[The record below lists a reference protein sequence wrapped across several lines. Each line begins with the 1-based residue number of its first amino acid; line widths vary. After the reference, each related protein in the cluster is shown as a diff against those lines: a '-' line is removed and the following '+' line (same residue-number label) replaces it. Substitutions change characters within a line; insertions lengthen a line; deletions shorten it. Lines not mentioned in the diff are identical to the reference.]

1 MRTNRWLWMLALSA
15 AAGLAGLAGAYLWQW
30 SRQPPGY
37 VATDPR
43 DAIADII
50 DLGDID
56 IPPPGTNPVSL
67 AEMHIPGEQPITI
80 KGRVLAEASSNRQP
94 MLVLISFRGVQANP
108 QSAALASYAT
118 WAQQTD
124 DGAEFSAPFHF
135 TEQDTGT
142 LALRIEWLDSKS
154 GEKRLI
160 AQGSAKV
167 IPSASKATH

>member
-1 MRTNRWLWMLALSA
+1 MRTNRWLWILAVA
-15 AAGLAGLAGAYLWQW
+15 AAAGLAGAYLWKW

-80 KGRVLAEASSNRQP
+80 KGRVLAEPSSNRQP
-94 MLVLISFRGVQANP
+94 MLVLISFHPVQANP
-108 QSAALASYAT
+108 QSAALASYAA
-118 WAQQTD
+118 WAQQSD
-124 DGAEFSAPFHF
+124 DGAVFSAPFRF
-135 TEQDTGT
+135 AAKDAGA

-160 AQGSAKV
+160 AQGSAKI
-167 IPSASKATH
+167 IPGAHP